1 MLMILFY
8 SSGEER
14 LQPGNC
20 REIFHLLCT
29 IARGYRSECKSL
41 LSFFQHQ
48 RKETIFA
55 SLNDIN
61 MPRNRFVLVY
71 ILGKGQ
77 NEMYGGDLDSK
88 HSHD

>member
-1 MLMILFY
+1 
-8 SSGEER
+8 
-14 LQPGNC
+14 
-20 REIFHLLCT
+20 
-29 IARGYRSECKSL
+29 L

-71 ILGKGQ
+71 ILGKCQ